1 VFSDLKYGVS
11 CSKGL
16 MDSRKAPQEFEVM
29 DLNDLVFY
37 LGKVVP
43 FWIIVED
50 GKMFGFGFEGGG

>member
-1 VFSDLKYGVS
+1 
-11 CSKGL
+11 
-16 MDSRKAPQEFEVM
+16 M

-50 GKMFGFGFEGGG
+50 GKMFGFGFEGWRMIPIDKMKFGKW